1 MSPAT
6 FFLLLLSC
14 SVYCLSSTAHTRR
27 ILHQPFQSL
36 RSDPPVSAP
45 PASPAY
51 GDAPFFPSNR
61 LLPPPWPLSPKAL
74 ASFPANISSI
84 IVPRAQ
90 ESNPVSSKLI
100 GTAIASASA
109 TVIVIMIGVV
119 LLFRKKMNRSVPGE
133 WKSHRSDSSTRLS
146 YCNSI
151 GGSRNPLAPKLHRP
165 PQTSSELLYLGTV
178 ANLHGASA
186 PRNLQTTPSSIS
198 TRNVR
203 PLNPGSPEL
212 RSLAPL
218 HRQSFELHYEIG
230 SEADEETDVFYS
242 PKGSLGDRE
251 SSIGTGSASRRA
263 FSAVEVENFEQSS
276 SSSSSPK
283 MSACLRIPPPKSC
296 SRMRSPETPPIQTAL
311 SPLQHQ
317 SPQQHPPPVYVA
329 HWAYTRESDSPSPAS
344 SSSPE
349 RDSRRSIDSSPGTSC
364 TWDRSIKSPLR
375 ICNSVESPPQLDSH
389 FRLDIQGI
397 ESPERISFSRAESH
411 ARTSTALPQSG
422 QSLPI
427 SAAPSPSPPG
437 ASFTTPA
444 LTPPALPPSTKLW
457 ESPHT
462 PSMGEFPELVNSF
475 RQIKIESPMSSPV
488 QMPLKTECGESNAQM
503 VGLCSTESSEKNEY
517 KTKPMLKTLHCDKV
531 LASSHGEIVCDHLQS
546 NSFKYDILEL
556 GG

>member
-1 MSPAT
+1 MSPTT

-45 PASPAY
+45 PASPVY

-61 LLPPPWPLSPKAL
+61 LLPPPSPLSPKAL

-90 ESNPVSSKLI
+90 ETNPVSSKLI

-109 TVIVIMIGVV
+109 TVIVITIGVV
-119 LLFRKKMNRSVPGE
+119 LLFRKKMNRSVSGE
-133 WKSHRSDSSTRLS
+133 WKSHRSDSSARLS

-151 GGSRNPLAPKLHRP
+151 GGGRNPLVPKLQRP
-165 PQTSSELLYLGTV
+165 CQPSSELLYLGTV

-203 PLNPGSPEL
+203 PLKPGSPEL

-251 SSIGTGSASRRA
+251 SSVGTGSASRRA
-263 FSAVEVENFEQSS
+263 FSAVEVEIFEQSS

-283 MSACLRIPPPKSC
+283 MPACLRIPPPESC
-296 SRMRSPETPPIQTAL
+296 SRLRSPESLPIQTAL
-311 SPLQHQ
+311 SPLQ
-317 SPQQHPPPVYVA
+317 SPPQHPPPVFVA
-329 HWAYTRESDSPSPAS
+329 HWTYTRESDSPSPAS

-397 ESPERISFSRAESH
+397 ESPERISFSRTESH
-411 ARTSTALPQSG
+411 ARTSTSLPQSG
-422 QSLPI
+422 HSLPI
-427 SAAPSPSPPG
+427 SAAPSPFPPG
-437 ASFTTPA
+437 PSFCTPA
-444 LTPPALPPSTKLW
+444 LTRPPPPPSIKMW

-462 PSMGEFPELVNSF
+462 PSMDESPELVNSF
-475 RQIKIESPMSSPV
+475 RQIKIESPTLSSPV
-488 QMPLKTECGESNAQM
+488 QLPLKPESGESNAQM
-503 VGLCSTESSEKNEY
+503 VGLCSTESSEKNED
-517 KTKPMLKTLHCDKV
+517 KTKPMLKPLHWDKV